1 MVINMLEKRHLLS
14 GGVLCLAAGPILMV
28 LHYSRGS
35 VPLGVG
41 CTVLGLGMVLCA
53 LAVLWG
59 RGKDEAD
66 VGEETGTGGSR

>member
-14 GGVLCLAAGPILMV
+14 GGILYLAAGPILLA

-41 CTVLGLGMVLCA
+41 CAVFGLGMVLCA

-59 RGKDEAD
+59 RGNDEAD